1 MNKLKQTV
9 AGLVFLL
16 ALNALVYMGLNTG
29 IGYTVITMGSLCI
42 VELLLTFLFV
52 RWLSTNKE
60 KADESTESTPD
71 PLDHIIELT
80 NNP

>member
-9 AGLVFLL
+9 VGLVFLL

-29 IGYTVITMGSLCI
+29 IGYTIITMGSLCI

-52 RWLSTNKE
+52 HWLATNKE
-60 KADESTESTPD
+60 RTDEPTEGTPADQND
-71 PLDHIIELT
+71 GKF
-80 NNP
+80 

>member
-9 AGLVFLL
+9 VGLVFLL

-52 RWLSTNKE
+52 HWLSTNKE
-60 KADESTESTPD
+60 KTDEP
-71 PLDHIIELT
+71 IEGALLIRMARSS
-80 NNP
+80 NP

>member
-9 AGLVFLL
+9 VGLVFLL

-60 KADESTESTPD
+60 KADESTENAPV

>member
-9 AGLVFLL
+9 VGLVFLL

-29 IGYTVITMGSLCI
+29 IGYTIISMGSLCI

-52 RWLSTNKE
+52 HWLSTNKE
-60 KADESTESTPD
+60 KTDEPTEGAPADQ
-71 PLDHIIELT
+71 
-80 NNP
+80 NCAKF

>member
-9 AGLVFLL
+9 VGLVFLL

-29 IGYTVITMGSLCI
+29 IGYTIITMGSLGI

-52 RWLSTNKE
+52 RWLSTDKKTE
-60 KADESTESTPD
+60 EPIEGAPADQ
-71 PLDHIIELT
+71 
-80 NNP
+80 NGAKF

>member
-9 AGLVFLL
+9 VGLVFLL

-52 RWLSTNKE
+52 HWLASTK
-60 KADESTESTPD
+60 KAEEPTEGAPT
-71 PLDHIIELT
+71 EQ
-80 NNP
+80 NGAKF